1 MNNILN
7 LYDLT
12 GAGSSL
18 MSGYEIA
25 KNLTHPGKF
34 LNMLANA
41 NPGLSAGASGAASGY
56 LGGFSG
62 ISPGSAYGYL
72 SGLTGTSPGYTGGLT
87 GTSPGYTGIQ
97 GTQAADK
104 SPISRETMTIGE
116 YKQYLYG
123 RISQIPRHPSRA
135 LESVSIHITEAGFEA
150 MKKDPDYEAWVL
162 DDLRT
167 GWAQPDPW
175 APLCGG
181 AYSVIRYGAAKED
194 CSACSWFPGYQNGNG
209 ERLFQEKSK
218 DSFWERRA
226 ESQKLYQEQSRMTAL
241 EWYYR
246 QQNFSL
252 LSGFFGK

>member
-1 MNNILN
+1 MNNVLN

-12 GAGSSL
+12 ATGSSL
-18 MSGYEIA
+18 PGGYEIA

-34 LNMLANA
+34 LNMLANT
-41 NPGLSAGASGAASGY
+41 NPGLSAGASGYLDGLSGISPGAASGY
-56 LGGFSG
+56 LGSL
-62 ISPGSAYGYL
+62 A
-72 SGLTGTSPGYTGGLT
+72 GTSPGYTGV
-87 GTSPGYTGIQ
+87 Q

-104 SPISRETMTIGE
+104 GSISREGMTMEE
-116 YKQYLYG
+116 YKQYLYS

-162 DDLRT
+162 DDLET

-181 AYSVIRYGAAKED
+181 AYSVIRYGAAKEE
-194 CSACSWFPGYQNGNG
+194 CRTCSWFPGYQNGNG
-209 ERLFQEKSK
+209 EKLFQEKSK

-226 ESQKLYQEQSRMTAL
+226 ESQKLYQAQSQMAAL

-246 QQNFSL
+246 QQNASL